1 MNTVLKIL
9 LNLKNLLIV
18 VLTPILLSP
27 ILAALGGQEA
37 SCAYVVMIM
46 AVFWVTEALPIS
58 VTALL
63 PVFMFP
69 LVGVLSASDVGKVFF
84 NDTTLMFIGGMI
96 VAIAIEQWNI
106 HKRIALV
113 LLLVLGTKP
122 VWLMLG
128 IMVPTWF
135 LSMWISNTATTS
147 MMLPIAN
154 AILLQLKRTEDTKTN
169 EEDEVL
175 SIEMEDFKVVDVTPH
190 GHVNEHVKHHVNNN
204 MARVVDEISDTE
216 EDKMISK
223 EKEKSEDS
231 EDAEWSRLAKAL
243 SLCIAYAANIG
254 GTGSMIGSTP
264 NLVLKG
270 QIEKVYENL
279 GKESSLTFTSW
290 LAFGIPT
297 SFVIMLLAWLWL
309 QTFYLR
315 CSIWTS
321 VCRKG
326 TESATSRIKQV
337 IKEQYKKLGPVSFG
351 QVAVSIHFLA
361 LAILWITRDFGGN
374 YGWAHT
380 FKDKFIRDSVP
391 GLLVGCSLFIFPS
404 SVLKIFSSDDSERKA
419 GAKPLLSWKIF
430 STKMPWGIVFLLGGG
445 YSMAKASQESG
456 LSAWI
461 SSQLNALHHLESV
474 SLVLAICFIMAA
486 VTEVTSNAATCA
498 LFLPILGD
506 LALTINA
513 DPLYI
518 MLPAAIA
525 SSFAFMLPVAT
536 PPNAVIFSYG
546 YIRVIDMAKC
556 GFVLNIIAVLVLIAS
571 TETLGRAIFGFE
583 PLSAELMQNTTLQTI
598 T

>member
-1 MNTVLKIL
+1 MVAMLKTL
-9 LNLKNLLIV
+9 SALKNILIV
-18 VLTPILLSP
+18 GLTPLILSP
-27 ILAALGGQEA
+27 ILFALGGQES
-37 SCAYVVMIM
+37 SCAYVIMIM

-69 LVGVLSASDVGKVFF
+69 LAGVLSAKEVGKVFF

-113 LLLVLGTKP
+113 LLLILGSKP

-128 IMVPTWF
+128 LMVPTWF

-147 MMLPIAN
+147 MMLPIVN
-154 AILLQLKRTEDTKTN
+154 AILLQLKQPQDEKTS
-169 EEDEVL
+169 EEEEVL

-190 GHVNEHVKHHVNNN
+190 GHVKEHHAKHHVNNN
-204 MARVVDEISDTE
+204 TSASVDGMTETKLLENENEGKEDTE
-216 EDKMISK
+216 DP
-223 EKEKSEDS
+223 
-231 EDAEWSRLAKAL
+231 EWSRLAKAL

-270 QIEKVYENL
+270 QIEKVYEKL
-279 GKESSLTFTSW
+279 GKESRLTFTSW
-290 LAFGIPT
+290 LGFGVPT
-297 SFVIMLLAWLWL
+297 SLVIMLLAWLWL

-321 VCRKG
+321 ICRKG
-326 TESATSRIKQV
+326 AENATSRIKEV
-337 IKEQYKKLGPVSFG
+337 IREQYKKLGPVSFG
-351 QVAVSIHFLA
+351 QVAVIIHFLA
-361 LAILWITRDFGGN
+361 LALLWITRDFGGS
-374 YGWAHT
+374 YGWAHV

-391 GLLVGCSLFIFPS
+391 GVLVGCSLFIFPS
-404 SVLKIFSSDDSERKA
+404 SVFKIFSSDEAERKC

-430 STKMPWGIVFLLGGG
+430 STKMPWGIIFLLGGG
-445 YSMAKASQESG
+445 YSMAKASQASG

-461 SSQLNALHHLESV
+461 SSQLNALHHLQSV
-474 SLVLAICFIMAA
+474 SLVLSICFIMAA

-506 LALTINA
+506 LAITINV
-513 DPLYI
+513 DPLYV

-546 YIRVIDMAKC
+546 YIKVIDMVKC
-556 GFVLNIIAVLVLIAS
+556 GFVLNIIGVLVLIAS

-583 PLSAELMQNTTLQTI
+583 PIATDLIQNITI
-598 T
+598 PSMT